1 MGSLSLL
8 LLGTA
13 VVGALLCCL
22 LSFLSLSRRSL
33 PLPPGPKGWPIL
45 GNLHQLGG
53 KPHQTLA
60 ALSRKYGPLLSLR
73 FGSVQAVVASSA
85 SIAAAFLKTHD
96 ANFANR
102 PPNSGAEHVAYNYR
116 DMVFAPYGPLW
127 RTLRK
132 ISSVHLFSVKA
143 LENFRHVREEEAA
156 QLARA
161 LLSRGE
167 GGGMANL
174 GEEVNVCAVNALSR
188 AMMGRRVFGSVL
200 GKEAE
205 EFKKMVVELMQLAG
219 VFNVGDFV
227 PCLSWLDLQGVV
239 SRMKSLHSRYD
250 GMLNGIIKAHEA
262 TVGIG
267 GDNDVRK
274 DLLSVM
280 MTMRGQAVDEDG
292 GIISNTEIKALLLN
306 LFTAGTDTTSSTVEW
321 ALAELIRH
329 PRILKAAQEE
339 IDAVVGKGRLV
350 ADSDLGSLPFLRAVV
365 KEVFRMHPS
374 TPLSLP
380 RMAAESCEIEGYH
393 IPKGATLLVNVW
405 AISRDPAVWPSP
417 LEFRPERFLPGGDH
431 AHADVKGT
439 DFEVIPFGA
448 GRRICAGMRLGLRMV
463 EFLTA
468 TLVHAFDWELP
479 PGERPEK
486 LDMEEAY
493 GLTLQRA
500 VPLRVRPVP
509 RLDLDAY
516 SAAK

>member
-262 TVGIG
+262 TVG
-267 GDNDVRK
+267 
-274 DLLSVM
+274 S
-280 MTMRGQAVDEDG
+280 AV
-292 GIISNTEIKALLLN
+292 I
-306 LFTAGTDTTSSTVEW
+306 TTRRSTRW
-321 ALAELIRH
+321 W
-329 PRILKAAQEE
+329 
-339 IDAVVGKGRLV
+339 KGRLV

-405 AISRDPAVWPSP
+405 AISRDPRSGPVRSSSA
-417 LEFRPERFLPGGDH
+417 R
-431 AHADVKGT
+431 AGT